1 VLGLACGDAM
11 GATLQFRKPG
21 QFTKVADL
29 VGGGP
34 WQLPRGAW
42 TDETAMSLCLAES
55 LLAID
60 GFDAADQRRRYRRWQ
75 LAGELTS
82 TGACLGITAGVAAL
96 LQGGEGGPEPAL
108 IPNAVSDAQA
118 ITRTGVVAL
127 FAVSAPGRVLDWA
140 AAAAA
145 VTDRAPALRVAA
157 RYFAAL
163 LLAALRGTPRERLPS
178 EAREILRAHGQGSES
193 LDFERWYADG
203 QPLQSAGA
211 PPAAGPLAL
220 LHDVLATLLATPGF
234 REGLL
239 QVVNLGGDS
248 DIRGAL
254 FGQLAGALYGVHG
267 IPAPWN
273 RGLLRRGLLEDVAD
287 RLLVAGLAP
296 RD

>member
-1 VLGLACGDAM
+1 MRSGGRTRARGPGLACPKPAEQESYVIEWLEPRDAAAIEVDLDAARALRARYLGTVLGLACGDAM

-75 LAGELTS
+75 LAGELSS

-96 LQGGEGGPEPAL
+96 LQGGEGGSEPAL

-118 ITRTGVVAL
+118 ITRIGVVAL

-178 EAREILRAHGQGSES
+178 EAREILRAHGEGSES
-193 LDFERWYADG
+193 LDFERWMLTGSPAIRG
-203 QPLQSAGA
+203 RAARRG
-211 PPAAGPLAL
+211 AAGGCCTRAR
-220 LHDVLATLLATPGF
+220 D
-234 REGLL
+234 
-239 QVVNLGGDS
+239 
-248 DIRGAL
+248 
-254 FGQLAGALYGVHG
+254 
-267 IPAPWN
+267 PA
-273 RGLLRRGLLEDVAD
+273 
-287 RLLVAGLAP
+287 
-296 RD
+296 RDARVS